1 MRVRWTLVVG
11 LAGLLACNVPGAPA
25 WTADY
30 VFPLDYPSVDL
41 SGFPGGV
48 IPSGTVTFDT
58 PVETQDVVGLVE
70 QVLTDS
76 ALNALTAEVITD
88 ATVDVTGSV
97 VVSIAT
103 NPANL
108 FSATNSVT
116 VTVPF
121 SQTADTTTAPINVDL
136 LRTGGTLYFQSRVT
150 VSGGASGTPVGSGSE
165 IGIGLNLFANVQVS
179 Q

>member
-1 MRVRWTLVVG
+1 MRTKWPLLLG
-11 LAGLLACNVPGAPA
+11 LAVLGACDVPGAPA

-41 SGFPGGV
+41 SGVPGGV
-48 IPSGTVTFDT
+48 IPGAAITFDT
-58 PVETQDVVGLVE
+58 PVETQDVTGLVE
-70 QVLTDS
+70 QILTDEH
-76 ALNALTAEVITD
+76 LNALSVEVVTD

-103 NPANL
+103 NPASL
-108 FSATNSVT
+108 FSTTNSVM

-121 SQTADTTTAPINVDL
+121 GQAADTTTAPINVDL
-136 LRTGGTLYFQSRVT
+136 LRTGETLYYQSRVT
-150 VSGGASGTPVGSGSE
+150 IAGASGGTPVGAGSE
-165 IGIGLNLFANVQVS
+165 IRIGLNLFANVQVS

>member
-1 MRVRWTLVVG
+1 L
-11 LAGLLACNVPGAPA
+11 
-25 WTADY
+25 
-30 VFPLDYPSVDL
+30 
-41 SGFPGGV
+41 
-48 IPSGTVTFDT
+48 TFDT
-58 PVETQDVVGLVE
+58 PVETQDVTGLVE
-70 QVLTDS
+70 QILTDE
-76 ALNALTAEVITD
+76 ALNALSAEVVTG
-88 ATVDVTGSV
+88 ATVDVTGSI

-108 FSATNSVT
+108 FSTTNSVT